1 VRDSIRPLVLLFC
14 MTIAATLAY
23 ALQPAA
29 SAAASGPK
37 IDLAQM
43 VPRQFDDWT
52 ELPQSNAQIINPQ
65 QAEFLSKIYSQ
76 TLSRTY
82 INSRRH
88 IIMLS
93 IAYGVDQSRDTQLH
107 KPETCYPAQ
116 GFELKSTRPSTLQT
130 LFGDLETTQ
139 MVASLGARNEPIT
152 YWMRVGD
159 HVIRGGLPQTMQR
172 LKLGILQGTV
182 ADGLLFRVSDISNDP
197 VESYKTQG
205 DFSRSLL
212 KAASPDLRR
221 LLIGSAQKTGD

>member
-1 VRDSIRPLVLLFC
+1 MRSSIRSILLLIL
-14 MTIAATLAY
+14 MAIAATLAY
-23 ALQPAA
+23 ALRPTE
-29 SAAASGPK
+29 SAAASGQK
-37 IDLAQM
+37 VDLEQL
-43 VPRQFDDWT
+43 VPRQFADWT
-52 ELPQSNAQIINPQ
+52 ELPQTTAQIINPQ
-65 QAEFLSKIYSQ
+65 QAEFLRKVYTQ

-82 INSRRH
+82 INSGRQ

-93 IAYGVDQSRDTQLH
+93 IAYGVNQSRDTQLH

-130 LFGDLETTQ
+130 SFGDLETTQ

-159 HVIRGGLPQTMQR
+159 LVIRGGLPQTIQR

-182 ADGLLFRVSDISNDP
+182 ADGLLFRVSNISSDP

-212 KAASPDLRR
+212 KAASPELRR
-221 LLIGSAQKTGD
+221 LLIGPTLKSGD